1 MADQTREKNMKRK
14 MSDTHISNAQYYE
27 IRLKGHLDARW
38 EDQFEGMTI
47 TLEEDGNT
55 LLSGP
60 VADQA
65 ALHGLLK
72 KVRDLGMPLVS
83 VNQVPPLEPT
93 NQPYKEKRMNTSN
106 KLIQIQDKKIALSTL
121 WVFVMFCIAYADII
135 GFIEPGTLENI
146 INGNTGFVLTPTLIL
161 VFSLFQAIPIAM
173 ILVSRWF
180 RRDVNRWLNIVA
192 SVLTLLYVLGGG
204 NWESVSY
211 PIFAALEVVAMLGI
225 IWLAWT
231 WRNNE
236 A

>member
-1 MADQTREKNMKRK
+1 MMVKPPPDLF
-14 MSDTHISNAQYYE
+14 YE

-38 EDQFEGMTI
+38 MTWFDGLTI
-47 TLEEDGNT
+47 TLEENGDT

-65 ALHGLLK
+65 ALHGLLR

-83 VNQVPPLEPT
+83 VVQVQS
-93 NQPYKEKRMNTSN
+93 NHSKQGEKMNTSN
-106 KLIQIQDKKIALSTL
+106 KLIQVQDKKVTLSTL
-121 WVFVMFCIAYADII
+121 WVFVMFCIAYADVI

-146 INGNTGFVLTPTLIL
+146 INGNTGFELTPAIIL
-161 VFSLFQAIPIAM
+161 AFSLFQAIPIAM

-180 RRDVNRWLNIVA
+180 RRDVNRWLNIAA

-211 PIFAALEVVAMLGI
+211 PVFAALEVVAMLGI
-225 IWLAWT
+225 VWLAWT
-231 WRNNE
+231 WRNDE